1 MTHRRNSTIFFL
13 QCIRKDLVV
22 ELLEEQLNLQA
33 NCLGLISWCRTGGKK
48 RGEKERKM
56 TPMLRPAWSMVLLHF
71 RVGLSLR
78 IYETSITRIRALE
91 DYYVLSKVNTLNG
104 CRPFSKGKPLN
115 SNMVGWIYPFHPDT
129 LIMIG
134 WAIGG
139 KVHIKSS
146 ARKTEWWPIW
156 ALVHKSCK
164 APRHFLILI
173 SHHLSRCSKFS
184 KYMVAS
190 STCCLMTLVKFTTCG
205 RNPTIWFAR

>member
-13 QCIRKDLVV
+13 QCIRTLLLSFWKSSWIFKPTALGWSHGV
-22 ELLEEQLNLQA
+22 EPVERKE
-33 NCLGLISWCRTGGKK
+33 
-48 RGEKERKM
+48 GEKERKM

-71 RVGLSLR
+71 RVDLSLR
-78 IYETSITRIRALE
+78 TYETSITRIRALE

-173 SHHLSRCSKFS
+173 NHHLSGCSKFS
-184 KYMVAS
+184 KYMMAS

>member
-1 MTHRRNSTIFFL
+1 
-13 QCIRKDLVV
+13 
-22 ELLEEQLNLQA
+22 
-33 NCLGLISWCRTGGKK
+33 
-48 RGEKERKM
+48 
-56 TPMLRPAWSMVLLHF
+56 MLRPAWSMVLLHF

-139 KVHIKSS
+139 KVHIISS

-205 RNPTIWFAR
+205 RIQQFDSRGNKEHGFKYMASSTTVIDGIAKFTSKLPQSL